1 MLDYKIHNR
10 EKDQEDLVLIHGL
23 GGNSSIF
30 YKQFKHYKKEF
41 NVITIE
47 LPGHGKS
54 PDLHTYMEEFSYQVA
69 AREVLTTLNSLG
81 IKQAHFVGVSLGTI
95 IIHYLLQDAPERV
108 KSAVLAGTV
117 TRFTPFSKGLLLL
130 GKAIKDFTPYI
141 WIYRLFARIM
151 MPKSNHKQS
160 RIIFIKEAI
169 KMKRS
174 NFLGWY
180 DTCYSVEESYK
191 DVQRIAS
198 GIPKLYVSGSEDHLF
213 IGPLKE
219 DIENDPNATL
229 VVIEKCGH
237 VCNLERAKEFNDLS
251 LTFLLE
257 QQEPMKQAN

>member
-10 EKDQEDLVLIHGL
+10 EKDQEDLVLIHGF

-30 YKQFKHYKKEF
+30 YKQLKQYKKQF

-54 PDLHTYMEEFSYQVA
+54 PDLHTYLEGFSYQVA
-69 AREVLTTLNSLG
+69 AKEVIKTLNSLG

-95 IIHYLLQDAPERV
+95 IIHYLLQDAPDRV

-117 TRFTPFSKGLLLL
+117 TRFTPFSKVLLFT
-130 GKAIKDFTPYI
+130 GKAIKNFTPYI

-151 MPKSNHKQS
+151 MPKSNHTQA
-160 RIIFIKEAI
+160 RITFINEAM
-169 KMKRS
+169 KMKRR

-180 DTCYSVEESYK
+180 DTCFTIEDSYK
-191 DVQRIAS
+191 NVQRTAS
-198 GIPKLYVSGSEDHLF
+198 NIPKLYVSGSEDHLF

-219 DIENDPNATL
+219 DIKNDPNANL
-229 VVIEKCGH
+229 AIIEKCGH
-237 VCNLERAKEFNDLS
+237 VCNLERAKVFNDLS
-251 LTFLLE
+251 LNFLLD
-257 QQEPMKQAN
+257 QQEPMRQAN